1 MRMSRTRKNAVR
13 IVGPDVNLEDEVIL
27 DSKGRRVD
35 QAYIELAMQEVEE
48 ELAKRAGR
56 PSLTGT
62 SAHSPHVSFRIP
74 PELKARAEQAARERG
89 TTVSKLAREAFERFL
104 AS

>member
-1 MRMSRTRKNAVR
+1 MNRKRNEAY
-13 IVGPDVNLEDEVIL
+13 IVIGPDVNLEEEVIL

-35 QAYIELAMQEVEE
+35 QSYIELAMQEVEE

-74 PELKARAEQAARERG
+74 PELKARAEEAARERG
-89 TTVSKLAREAFERFL
+89 TTVSKLAREAFEAFL

>member
-1 MRMSRTRKNAVR
+1 MSRIRQPSVK
-13 IVGPDVNLEDEVIL
+13 IVGPEINLEEEVIL

-35 QAYIELAMQEVEE
+35 QSYIELAMQEVEE

-74 PELKARAEQAARERG
+74 PELKARAEEAARERG
-89 TTVSKLAREAFERFL
+89 TTVSKLAREAFEAFL